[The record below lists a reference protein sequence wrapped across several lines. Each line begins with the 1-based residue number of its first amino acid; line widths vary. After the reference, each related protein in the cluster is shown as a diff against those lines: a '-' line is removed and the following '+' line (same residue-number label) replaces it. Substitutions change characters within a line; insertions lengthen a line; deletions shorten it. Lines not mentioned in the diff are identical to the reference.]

1 MARRVFDDAD
11 LAAVRTVLES
21 GNLSY
26 LNGAAGEA
34 LEAMVRERLGC
45 AHAVAVHSAMA
56 GLQMGLM
63 GIGVGEGDEVICDPI
78 VPFGAKAV
86 LYQHARP
93 IFADV
98 DPATHNLAPASIR
111 ERITERTKAIVVT
124 HLWGMPAA
132 MDEIMAIAREH
143 RLGVVED
150 CAHALFATLD
160 GREAGTFGS
169 AGVFSFQQ
177 QKHLTTG
184 DGGLLVT
191 DDPYIAEQANNMLRF
206 GVVPPRLSW
215 NFRMNELTA
224 AVAGVQW
231 GRADGYVDEDRRAA
245 ALYSDVLGGHPAL
258 FHPAADDRRRHVYHI
273 WAAAYRGDATLGLAQ
288 GAFQEVCKQEG
299 VQAGFGYIKVPP
311 YLHPMFSL
319 GNGFGFD
326 VWGDAGH
333 CPYRR
338 GYCPEAEALM
348 PRLMMITIT
357 TQPIEY
363 HERNAAA
370 LGRALA
376 RLER

>member
-78 VPFGAKAV
+78 VPFGAKSV

-143 RLGVVED
+143 RLG
-150 CAHALFATLD
+150 
-160 GREAGTFGS
+160 
-169 AGVFSFQQ
+169 
-177 QKHLTTG
+177 
-184 DGGLLVT
+184 
-191 DDPYIAEQANNMLRF
+191 
-206 GVVPPRLSW
+206 
-215 NFRMNELTA
+215 
-224 AVAGVQW
+224 
-231 GRADGYVDEDRRAA
+231 
-245 ALYSDVLGGHPAL
+245 
-258 FHPAADDRRRHVYHI
+258 
-273 WAAAYRGDATLGLAQ
+273 
-288 GAFQEVCKQEG
+288 
-299 VQAGFGYIKVPP
+299 
-311 YLHPMFSL
+311 
-319 GNGFGFD
+319 
-326 VWGDAGH
+326 
-333 CPYRR
+333 
-338 GYCPEAEALM
+338 
-348 PRLMMITIT
+348 
-357 TQPIEY
+357 
-363 HERNAAA
+363 
-370 LGRALA
+370 
-376 RLER
+376 

>member
-78 VPFGAKAV
+78 VPFGAKSV

-191 DDPYIAEQANNMLRF
+191 NDPYIAEQANNMLRF

-215 NFRMNELTA
+215 NFRMNEVTA

-245 ALYSDVLGGHPAL
+245 ALYGDVLGGHPAL

-273 WAAAYRGDATLGLAQ
+273 WAAAYRGDETLGLPQ
-288 GAFQEVCKQEG
+288 GAFQEVCKEEG
-299 VQAGFGYIKVPP
+299 VQAGFG
-311 YLHPMFSL
+311 LHQSAAATCTPCSRSAT
-319 GNGFGFD
+319 GSASTS
-326 VWGDAGH
+326 GDAGH

-338 GYCPEAEALM
+338 GYCPQAEALM

-363 HERNAAA
+363 HERNAAV